1 MLIIYKYGRLNARR
15 GSARDEFDQSEFS
28 LSLTLSLSRLEP
40 RGVRV
45 PSRKHINQLFHVN
58 TRAQNIALPS
68 FRVDGLCLCFFSRN
82 TAKLCMPILLFP
94 QKFSLFPLSSVCLF
108 SRRLKNILEVEEVA
122 SVCPEIVKIETS
134 SQICLPHSRL
144 PRRRSLPRR
153 RRSSVAGHHLPRR
166 RRSSDAGHHL
176 ITTRNVSSGKTPRS
190 PCRPTQT

>member
-1 MLIIYKYGRLNARR
+1 MDV
-15 GSARDEFDQSEFS
+15 STRDAVQREMSLTRASFRS
-28 LSLTLSLSRLEP
+28 LSLSLSRLEP

-82 TAKLCMPILLFP
+82 TAKLCPYFCFLKNFLSF
-94 QKFSLFPLSSVCLF
+94 LFPLSF
-108 SRRLKNILEVEEVA
+108 LKTIEKYFGSWKKF

>member
-15 GSARDEFDQSEFS
+15 GSSARDEFDQSEFS

-45 PSRKHINQLFHVN
+45 PSRKHINELFHMN
-58 TRAQNIALPS
+58 MRAQNIALPL
-68 FRVDGLCLCFFSRN
+68 FRVDGLCLRFLAFHVSRQICCFLKNF
-82 TAKLCMPILLFP
+82 
-94 QKFSLFPLSSVCLF
+94 LSFLF
-108 SRRLKNILEVEEVA
+108 SQTIEIFWKLEEVFCLE
-122 SVCPEIVKIETS
+122 SLKIETS

-153 RRSSVAGHHLPRR
+153 RRSSVAGHHL
-166 RRSSDAGHHL
+166 
-176 ITTRNVSSGKTPRS
+176 ITTRNVSSGRTPRS

>member
-15 GSARDEFDQSEFS
+15 GSSARDEFDQSEFS

-68 FRVDGLCLCFFSRN
+68 FRVDGLCLRFLPFFKRN
-82 TAKLCMPILLFP
+82 TAKLYFCFLI
-94 QKFSLFPLSSVCLF
+94 FSLSSF
-108 SRRLKNILEVEEVA
+108 SHDIEKYFGSWKNSSHVLEIL
-122 SVCPEIVKIETS
+122 KIETS

-144 PRRRSLPRR
+144 PRRRS
-153 RRSSVAGHHLPRR
+153 LPRR

>member
-45 PSRKHINQLFHVN
+45 PSRKHINQLHVN
-58 TRAQNIALPS
+58 MRAQNIALPS

-82 TAKLCMPILLFP
+82 TAKLCPYFCFLKNFLSF
-94 QKFSLFPLSSVCLF
+94 LFPLSF
-108 SRRLKNILEVEEVA
+108 LKTIEKYFGSWKKF

-144 PRRRSLPRR
+144 PLRRS
-153 RRSSVAGHHLPRR
+153 LPRR

>member
-15 GSARDEFDQSEFS
+15 GSSARDEFDQSEFS

-68 FRVDGLCLCFFSRN
+68 FRVDGLCLRFLAFHVSRQICCFLKNF
-82 TAKLCMPILLFP
+82 
-94 QKFSLFPLSSVCLF
+94 LSFLF
-108 SRRLKNILEVEEVA
+108 SQTIEIFWKLEEVA
-122 SVCPEIVKIETS
+122 SVCPETVKIETS

-190 PCRPTQT
+190 PFRPTQT

>member
-1 MLIIYKYGRLNARR
+1 MDV
-15 GSARDEFDQSEFS
+15 STRDAVQREMS
-28 LSLTLSLSRLEP
+28 LTRASFRSLTLSLSRLEP

-82 TAKLCMPILLFP
+82 TAKLCPYFCFLKNFLSF
-94 QKFSLFPLSSVCLF
+94 LFPLSF
-108 SRRLKNILEVEEVA
+108 LKTIEKYFGSWKKS

-153 RRSSVAGHHLPRR
+153 RRSS
-166 RRSSDAGHHL
+166 DAGHHL